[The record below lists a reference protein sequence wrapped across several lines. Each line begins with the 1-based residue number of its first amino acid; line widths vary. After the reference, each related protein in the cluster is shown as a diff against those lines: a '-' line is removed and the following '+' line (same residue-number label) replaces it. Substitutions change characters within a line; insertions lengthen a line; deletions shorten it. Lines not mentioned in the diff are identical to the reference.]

1 MHIAH
6 LPRTNNE
13 LLASP
18 LEDKLCFVFRDHV
31 RGAVVLLRQL
41 FLPPQDFAGEAVL
54 RISAGSLLAPCGA
67 AALMDSNVNAGAGGD
82 DACETRLCVAASAT
96 AKGKDTMRRAAIG
109 VTLIFRQLCCPLC
122 VPVSCFFRQGHALIA
137 VRPRGEPRNGGPGLR
152 ASPRKRNPALE
163 YELIRALD
171 QPFRSLTNPRSIR
184 LRLPAQVTIRWS
196 RCGATSGRGN

>member
-1 MHIAH
+1 MSASSF
-6 LPRTNNE
+6 PDAARF
-13 LLASP
+13 LACWKAASALRKLSP
-18 LEDKLCFVFRDHV
+18 
-31 RGAVVLLRQL
+31 
-41 FLPPQDFAGEAVL
+41 FLPAISPGEKPSRSSSTSVL
-54 RISAGSLLAPCGA
+54 RISARSLLVPCGA

-82 DACETRLCVAASAT
+82 DACATRLCVAASAT

-152 ASPRKRNPALE
+152 ASPRKRNHGPLTLE
-163 YELIRALD
+163 YELIRASD
-171 QPFRSLTNPRSIR
+171 EPFRSLMSPRSTR

-196 RCGATSGRGN
+196 KRGATSGGHRN